1 MRTAERLCAA
11 MLDLVGVVAVYLAVR
26 LPYWSQY
33 GPGPGFLPVWL
44 GSALFVLSALQL
56 VELRHQANAA
66 GGGQGDLLVQEQI
79 HNVVPAA
86 DGDPAPTVAAPGGA
100 HDGNGRTRFPTEF
113 IVLCLAIVGHLLL
126 ITPLGWLSAAAL
138 FLLVGCRYIAGLGWG
153 KSVLYAVLGPAALY
167 LVFEVLLAMP
177 FPQGPLGF

>member
-11 MLDLVGVVAVYLAVR
+11 MLGLVGVGAVYLAVR

-56 VELRHQANAA
+56 VELRHQTNAA
-66 GGGQGDLLVQEQI
+66 GGGQGNVLLEEKSY
-79 HNVVPAA
+79 NVVPVA
-86 DGDPAPTVAAPGGA
+86 DGDQAPTVGAPGGA
-100 HDGNGRTRFPTEF
+100 RRTRFPAEF
-113 IVLCLAIVGHLLL
+113 VVLCLAIVGHLLL